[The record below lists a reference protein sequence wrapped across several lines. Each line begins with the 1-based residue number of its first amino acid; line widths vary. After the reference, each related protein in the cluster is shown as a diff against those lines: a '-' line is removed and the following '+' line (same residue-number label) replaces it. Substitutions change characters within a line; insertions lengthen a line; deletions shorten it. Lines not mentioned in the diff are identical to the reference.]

1 MTREEEINI
10 AAQCTRIDIALKL
23 SHYTDSIDKI
33 DDIKEK
39 LSFDEIAEGAF
50 IEGVRWSDENP
61 KSPWISVKDDL
72 PSFHSDLVENAIA
85 TKNVIVL
92 LNDGRIRETQLLC
105 GHWKEYDKKVTHWMP
120 IPELPKE

>member
-1 MTREEEINI
+1 MTREEIEQLNGFEPYCIE
-10 AAQCTRIDIALKL
+10 
-23 SHYTDSIDKI
+23 TDREQSWYEFGLVQGLETAD
-33 DDIKEK
+33 
-39 LSFDEIAEGAF
+39 A
-50 IEGVRWSDENP
+50 NP

-120 IPELPKE
+120 ILEPPKE